1 MTAFMVSILGMAA
14 GIYAGRRVALNY
26 E

>member
-1 MTAFMVSILGMAA
+1 MTAFMVSIAGMAF
-14 GIYAGRRVALNY
+14 GIYAGRKIALNY